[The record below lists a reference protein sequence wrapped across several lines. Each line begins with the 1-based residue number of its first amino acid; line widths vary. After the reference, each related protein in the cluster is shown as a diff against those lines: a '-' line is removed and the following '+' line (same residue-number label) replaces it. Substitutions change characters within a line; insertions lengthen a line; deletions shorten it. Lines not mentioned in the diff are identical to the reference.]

1 MSHRAAACWFW
12 GIRSAAAF
20 LVAGLLVVG
29 GSGCTASAP
38 DPATNM
44 EAYLDTVIAAHGG
57 DRLDRAVVTFTF
69 RGDAF
74 TLRRNDGQFRYERA
88 TTDSLGRSVVEGLTN
103 TDVYR
108 VVEGDTLTLSP
119 DEQSTVA
126 TAVNSVA
133 YFALLPYPLQ
143 DPSVQAT
150 YAGPDTIQNTAYH
163 RVAVSFDEGGGKD
176 YEDVFLYWFAQDTHA
191 MDYLAYAFGVGGP
204 PEDQGTRFRE
214 AFNVRT
220 VNGVR
225 WADYHNYRDAALGPD
240 ALSAYPQAWT
250 DGAVE
255 RVSTVALRDISVR
268 PLAP

>member
-1 MSHRAAACWFW
+1 MSHCAVARWFW
-12 GIRSAAAF
+12 GIRSTAAL

-29 GSGCTASAP
+29 GGGCTAPPP

-57 DRLDRAVVTFTF
+57 DRLDQAVVTFTF

-74 TLRRNDGQFRYERA
+74 TLRRNNGQFRYERA
-88 TTDSLGRSVVEGLTN
+88 TTDSLGRSVIEGLTN
-103 TDVYR
+103 ADVYR

-119 DEQSTVA
+119 DERSAVA

-143 DPSVQAT
+143 DPPVQAT
-150 YAGPDTIQNTAYH
+150 YAGPDTVSGAAYH
-163 RVAVSFDEGGGKD
+163 RVAVSFDEGGGQD
-176 YEDVFLYWFAQDTHA
+176 YEDVFLYWFAQDDYA

-204 PEDQGTRFRE
+204 SEDQGTRFRE

-225 WADYHNYRDAALGPD
+225 WADYRNYRDSTLGPD
-240 ALSAYPQAWT
+240 ALAAYPHAWA
-250 DGAVE
+250 DSAAE
-255 RVSTVALRDISVR
+255 RVSTVALRNISVQ

>member
-12 GIRSAAAF
+12 GIRSAAAL

-29 GSGCTASAP
+29 GGGCTAPPP

-44 EAYLDTVIAAHGG
+44 GAYLDTVIAAHGG

-74 TLRRNDGQFRYERA
+74 MLRRNDGQFQYERT

-119 DEQSTVA
+119 DERSTVA

-143 DPSVQAT
+143 DPPVQAT
-150 YAGPDTIQNTAYH
+150 YAGPDTIKSTAYH
-163 RVAVSFDEGGGKD
+163 RVAVSFGEGGGQD

-204 PEDQGTRFRE
+204 TEDQGTRFRE

-225 WADYHNYRDAALGPD
+225 WADYRNYRDATLGPD
-240 ALSAYPQAWT
+240 ALAAYPHAWA
-250 DGAVE
+250 DSAVE
-255 RVSTVALRDISVR
+255 GVSTVALRDISVQ